1 MLDTVSGNKER
12 TLNKAT
18 QDFYL
23 HEAYILMDD
32 TTNTILKKNGNGYPF
47 TSVKVLFMLY
57 Q

>member
-32 TTNTILKKNGNGYPF
+32 TTNTILKKKMVMVIPLQ
-47 TSVKVLFMLY
+47 V
-57 Q
+57 

>member
-23 HEAYILMDD
+23 HEAYILMDG